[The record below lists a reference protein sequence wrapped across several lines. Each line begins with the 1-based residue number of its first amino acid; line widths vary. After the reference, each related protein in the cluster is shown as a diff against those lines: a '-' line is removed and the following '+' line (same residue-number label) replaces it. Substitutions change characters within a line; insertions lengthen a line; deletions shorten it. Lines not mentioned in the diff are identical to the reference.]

1 MAEFMLELDNA
12 NLRETQLKTTNK
24 KLTAISHRAQVQAE
38 ELQRVNLAAERQI
51 AYLQARMQKL
61 LDMIEPD
68 KAAIFRK
75 ETRRAMHKIQNQADI
90 DHE

>member
-38 ELQRVNLAAERQI
+38 ELQRVKCDSFAQMIVWKNIIQ
-51 AYLQARMQKL
+51 QAS
-61 LDMIEPD
+61 
-68 KAAIFRK
+68 K
-75 ETRRAMHKIQNQADI
+75 EVITFVCCIYDTKPP
-90 DHE
+90 